1 MQCNVISLFNLARPE
16 QAPAIVET
24 SASSLFGLT
33 MVEYDQNVEKT
44 GAVSKW
50 LQNESHKITQ
60 NDHISLWPD
69 GMPKKLID

>member
-44 GAVSKW
+44 GTVSKW
-50 LQNESHKITQ
+50 LQNLIRLHRMITSAYGQ
-60 NDHISLWPD
+60 MVCLKP
-69 GMPKKLID
+69 

>member
-1 MQCNVISLFNLARPE
+1 
-16 QAPAIVET
+16 
-24 SASSLFGLT
+24 

-44 GAVSKW
+44 GTVSKW